1 MYCVIGDLSFFYDQ
15 NALWNTNLRQ
25 NLRILLLNNSG
36 GEIFAK
42 FDGLRQSP
50 ARSMVMGVHAT
61 TAEGICREN
70 DIMYYHAHNEEEL
83 YNLLGALVSPMT
95 ERPMLLE
102 VFTNAEDDLR
112 AYQEYFNTLL

>member
-1 MYCVIGDLSFFYDQ
+1 
-15 NALWNTNLRQ
+15 
-25 NLRILLLNNSG
+25 
-36 GEIFAK
+36 
-42 FDGLRQSP
+42 
-50 ARSMVMGVHAT
+50 MVMGVHAT

-83 YNLLGALVSPMT
+83 YNLLGALASPMA

>member
-1 MYCVIGDLSFFYDQ
+1 M
-15 NALWNTNLRQ
+15 
-25 NLRILLLNNSG
+25 LNNSG

-70 DIMYYHAHNEEEL
+70 DIMYCHAHNEEEL
-83 YNLLGALVSPMT
+83 YNLLGALASPMA